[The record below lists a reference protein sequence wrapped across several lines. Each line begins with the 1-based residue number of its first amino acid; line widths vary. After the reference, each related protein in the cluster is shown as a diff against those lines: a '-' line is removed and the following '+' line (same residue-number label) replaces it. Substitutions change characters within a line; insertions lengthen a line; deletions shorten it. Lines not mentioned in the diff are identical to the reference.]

1 MKDPEF
7 IALRNKFFLN
17 VLIATIFIIPIT
29 ILIFN
34 KFSNPKPEL
43 LKNIG
48 QEKNLIIFLTENNC
62 QKCHSLKNTL
72 NNNNISYF
80 ELNKDKDPYFKEIML
95 KIEMPSNYA
104 LAPGIIY
111 IEKGKMLANKVELK
125 NSNDLETF
133 LSSLNLIKGSD

>member
-43 LKNIG
+43 LKNIA
-48 QEKNLIIFLTENNC
+48 
-62 QKCHSLKNTL
+62 
-72 NNNNISYF
+72 YF
-80 ELNKDKDPYFKEIML
+80 ELNKDKDSYFEEIML